1 MWGQDDVLVMS
12 EALQRIIPT
21 RVGTSQVWQAEHGLC
36 RDHPHACGDKKRQG
50 RVAGG
55 WRGSSPRVWG
65 QVDTDYN
72 NSLANRIIPTRVGTS
87 ILIDEIGT
95 ILKDHP
101 HACGDK
107 SGLKV
112 LFMIVIGSS
121 PRVWGQG
128 SSNHLYSQLTRDH
141 PHACGDKLR
150 NCVLFSVNIRIIPT
164 RVGTRQ
170 GQR

>member
-1 MWGQDDVLVMS
+1 M
-12 EALQRIIPT
+12 
-21 RVGTSQVWQAEHGLC
+21 
-36 RDHPHACGDKKRQG
+36 
-50 RVAGG
+50 
-55 WRGSSPRVWG
+55 GSSPRVWG

-164 RVGTRQ
+164 RVGTSVSDDMTFLKKEDHPHACGDKFHDALFSNSDEGSSPRVW
-170 GQR
+170 GQVCHFHQLP